1 MVADADKGDL
11 TLSSHASTMNN
22 GKRQIP
28 DWCVHLGR
36 DDHGS
41 QLVALVDLEAP
52 SEGDGDERLVA

>member
-1 MVADADKGDL
+1 M
-11 TLSSHASTMNN
+11 
-22 GKRQIP
+22 
-28 DWCVHLGR
+28 HLGR